1 MKNVSQF
8 VIYAGMNWSLALAIA
23 GVSTMACFLSGCS
36 VYGPHGD
43 AGGIVNSDER
53 VRGTNRDPAAS
64 AEELVIFSDQV
75 AKATAERISDTSEIT
90 DRSTKAVITIGE
102 ITNRS
107 NTSRTDLATIR
118 RRMFLNMMKTPA
130 TKYAIFRE
138 RRDQVESIYN
148 AEAPRQSDDLLDENR
163 QTNYQPPQYDPKDL
177 YVLNVE
183 FGELNRGG
191 STTGGR
197 VSTYVADATLMHV
210 GTGQIVFA
218 EQYDFKQVR

>member
-1 MKNVSQF
+1 MNMSKTIGLV
-8 VIYAGMNWSLALAIA
+8 VLAGAAAI
-23 GVSTMACFLSGCS
+23 GTLGGCTQ
-36 VYGPHGD
+36 YGPRGD

-53 VRGTNRDPAAS
+53 IRGTNRDPAAS
-64 AEELVIFSDQV
+64 AEELLIFSDQV
-75 AKATAERISDTSEIT
+75 AKGAAERISDTREIT

-107 NTSRTDLATIR
+107 NTSRSDLATIR
-118 RRMFLNMMKTPA
+118 RRMFLSLMKTPA
-130 TKYAIFRE
+130 TQYAIFRE
-138 RRDQVESIYN
+138 RRDQVDSIYN
-148 AEAPRQSDDLLDENR
+148 AEKPRQNPDLLDER
-163 QTNYQPPQYDPKDL
+163 TQEKYQPPQYDPNDL

-191 STTGGR
+191 SVTGGR